1 MYRRTDTIDLS
12 PENPESRTKMKGI
25 NTRRKKWIQP
35 ANYTWP
41 RRSPPGDGDITVRL
55 FEPGHLEEDYPITT
69 FFLKAID
76 SQVLFVFANGPNNIQ
91 GSTIQPLKTLKPFER
106 TSPPR
111 KESSNLWMLLFR
123 LKKKNS
129 ESCFRKT
136 LWLDNLLLRAP
147 RVRRSRTVAPHSN
160 ALSQSA
166 FYFEIL

>member
-1 MYRRTDTIDLS
+1 MSELSSFFSIFMYRWTCTIDLS

-25 NTRRKKWIQP
+25 NTRQKKWIQP

-41 RRSPPGDGDITVRL
+41 RRLPPVNGDITVRL

-111 KESSNLWMLLFR
+111 KEPSNLWMLLFR
-123 LKKKNS
+123 LKKKL
-129 ESCFRKT
+129 ES
-136 LWLDNLLLRAP
+136 L
-147 RVRRSRTVAPHSN
+147 
-160 ALSQSA
+160 A
-166 FYFEIL
+166 FEKRCDWIIFF